1 MKMNFIAQA
10 VGGSAPFSTLRR
22 NLKTGRSLC
31 VSGLSAVCKADV
43 IFTLIREN
51 GGQALCIAADEK
63 EAQTLCNDLSQ
74 RPQLH
79 GLARIC
85 LSRPR
90 LQFP

>member
-51 GGQALCIAADEK
+51 GGQALCVGVRLFVSPPTK
-63 EAQTLCNDLSQ
+63 RKR
-74 RPQLH
+74 RPS
-79 GLARIC
+79 ATT
-85 LSRPR
+85 
-90 LQFP
+90 

>member
-63 EAQTLCNDLSQ
+63 EAQTLCNDLSCM
-74 RPQLH
+74 
-79 GLARIC
+79 GLRAFVYPRGGVRRCDC
-85 LSRPR
+85 LP
-90 LQFP
+90 

>member
-10 VGGSAPFSTLRR
+10 VGGSAPFRTLRR

-51 GGQALCIAADEK
+51 GGQALCIAADE
-63 EAQTLCNDLSQ
+63 
-74 RPQLH
+74 
-79 GLARIC
+79 
-85 LSRPR
+85 
-90 LQFP
+90 